1 MFHLF
6 NDASEKVYGGVIYQR
21 TVCKS
26 GKFSA
31 NLVMSKSQVTPL
43 GATSIQR
50 LELSSAVL

>member
-6 NDASEKVYGGVIYQR
+6 NDSSEKAYGGVIYQR
-21 TVCKS
+21 SVCKS
-26 GKFSA
+26 GKISA
-31 NLVMSKSQVTPL
+31 HLVMSKSQVAPL